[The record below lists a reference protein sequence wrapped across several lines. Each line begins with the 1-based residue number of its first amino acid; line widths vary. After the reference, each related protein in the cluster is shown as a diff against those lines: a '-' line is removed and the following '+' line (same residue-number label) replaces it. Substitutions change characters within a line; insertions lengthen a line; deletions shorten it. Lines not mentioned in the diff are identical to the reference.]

1 MPAMRLSGRC
11 GILDG
16 TQPTVRRSRQSHTT
30 SSWNLPT
37 RSFRPAR
44 ATAITSPPLFCLLAR
59 KLGYLASPI
68 VGECGYSWNWYP
80 IAHGWVEI
88 ELDGETFLFDPQIEN
103 YNLRAGISNETHSA
117 WQVTYESAP
126 ARYLKH

>member
-1 MPAMRLSGRC
+1 M
-11 GILDG
+11 
-16 TQPTVRRSRQSHTT
+16 
-30 SSWNLPT
+30 
-37 RSFRPAR
+37 
-44 ATAITSPPLFCLLAR
+44 
-59 KLGYLASPI
+59 
-68 VGECGYSWNWYP
+68 NWYP

>member
-1 MPAMRLSGRC
+1 MQLEFAGKLLSTGKGDC
-11 GILDG
+11 YNFAA
-16 TQPTVRRSRQSHTT
+16 V
-30 SSWNLPT
+30 
-37 RSFRPAR
+37 
-44 ATAITSPPLFCLLAR
+44 FCLLAR

-88 ELDGETFLFDPQIEN
+88 EMDGETYLFDPQIEN

>member
-1 MPAMRLSGRC
+1 MAQWHRNIQDIITIIDAC
-11 GILDG
+11 I
-16 TQPTVRRSRQSHTT
+16 
-30 SSWNLPT
+30 
-37 RSFRPAR
+37 R
-44 ATAITSPPLFCLLAR
+44 AQQDEALTLRALAR
-59 KLGYLASPI
+59 KLGYLATPI